1 MYIKHLLIKRFR
13 SIKEL
18 NLSFNKELNV
28 IIGPNNA
35 GKTGIV
41 DALRICLGLGS
52 QIREIGI
59 RNDEDFYLDTS
70 NPDYQLEPIE
80 FQLIFEIECEEDR
93 EYFTS
98 LLWQN
103 PDIPEEID
111 LRLNLKYWLETNGSG
126 KRLKWSHWGG
136 ESSKLD
142 SNELQLLYYTYL
154 APLRNAEYELRP
166 YSKDNKVSSL
176 FREMSK
182 YSKTQIV
189 EGLSSIVDQ
198 VLDDD
203 HKVALATKLENVVND
218 NEWSGLIKS
227 GETLVNKH
235 LEKSDIAN
243 KNPKVK
249 IGLINFKYNN
259 IVKGVVTSKQ
269 IYSDSVVA
277 SDISKQRYF
286 DISQNGLGENN
297 IIFSATVFG
306 DIENRRIEKKEHY
319 YAMLIEE
326 PEAHLHPQRQN
337 TFFTYLNELKDFG
350 VQVFMTCHS
359 PTITAKTSIQNL
371 HVLQN
376 INHCVEVV
384 SVKNIVLEP
393 KETSYLRKFLDVTKS
408 QLFFS
413 NGTILVEGIS
423 EALLLP
429 VLSRRMIPN
438 GKFSIEKNGIELV
451 NIDGVAFEPFAK
463 LYNSD
468 DNTKR
473 LATKCLIVTDDDR
486 GIISA
491 IDFQSNEENIDKDT
505 SKAIIKHLQSI
516 DFLDDTNRM
525 AYGADIS
532 ALVIP
537 NLTEKMP
544 FIRSKIEAK
553 NSAPSARAS
562 KASGFEKNNLKT
574 VTAQIT
580 FEYELMISGNN
591 IDLISNLYAT
601 MHTGTTFLDTT
612 HSKEERA
619 REILIFLNN
628 FKDKSE
634 LAQQIA
640 YNIDNESTWNEF
652 VAPQYIVDGI
662 NWLIDG

>member
-18 NLSFNKELNV
+18 NISFNKELNV

-35 GKTGIV
+35 GKTAII

-80 FQLIFEIECEEDR
+80 FQLIFEIECAEDR

-111 LRLNLKYWLETNGSG
+111 LRLNLKYWLEPNSSG

-189 EGLSSIVDQ
+189 EGLSSVIDQ

-218 NEWSGLIKS
+218 DEWSGLIKS

-259 IVKGVVTSKQ
+259 IVKGIVTSKQ
-269 IYSDSVVA
+269 IYADSVVA
-277 SDISKQRYF
+277 SDMTKQRYF

-376 INHCVEVV
+376 VNHEVKIV

-393 KETSYLRKFLDVTKS
+393 KETSYLGKFLDVTKS

-429 VLSRRMIPN
+429 VLSKRMIPN
-438 GKFSIEKNGIELV
+438 GKYSIEKNGIELV
-451 NIDGVAFEPFAK
+451 NIDGVAFEPFAR

-468 DNTKR
+468 DNNKR
-473 LATKCLIVTDDDR
+473 LATRCLIVTDDDR

-491 IDFQSNEENIDKDT
+491 IDFQSTEENIDKDT
-505 SKAIIKHLQSI
+505 SKAIIKHLQT
-516 DFLDDTNRM
+516 LDLLDATNRIVH
-525 AYGADIS
+525 GADIS
-532 ALVIP
+532 SLVVP
-537 NLTEKMP
+537 GLAEKMT
-544 FIRSKIEAK
+544 FIRAKIEAK
-553 NSAPSARAS
+553 NSAPSARAF
-562 KASGFEKNNLKT
+562 KASGFQKNNLKT
-574 VTAQIT
+574 VTAELT

-601 MHTGTTFLDTT
+601 MHTGTTFLDKT

-640 YNIDNESTWNEF
+640 YNIDYEMTWNGF

-662 NWLIDG
+662 KWLIDG

>member
-1 MYIKHLLIKRFR
+1 MYIKHLSIKRFR

-18 NLSFNKELNV
+18 NISFNKEVNV

-35 GKTGIV
+35 GKTAII

-59 RNDEDFYLDTS
+59 KNDEDFYLDTS
-70 NPDYQLEPIE
+70 NPDYILEPIE
-80 FQLIFEIECEEDR
+80 FQLIFEIECAEDR
-93 EYFTS
+93 QYFTS

-103 PDIPEEID
+103 PDIPEEVD
-111 LRLNLKYWLETNGSG
+111 LRLNLTYWLEPNANG

-136 ESSKLD
+136 ESSTLD

-189 EGLSSIVDQ
+189 EGNPSTIDQ
-198 VLDDD
+198 ILDDD

-218 NEWSGLIKS
+218 DEWSGLIKS
-227 GETLVNKH
+227 GENLVNKH

-249 IGLINFKYNN
+249 IGLTNFKYNN

-269 IYSDSVVA
+269 IYSDSIVA
-277 SDISKQRYF
+277 VDLTKQRYF

-350 VQVFMTCHS
+350 VQIFMTCHS

-376 INHCVEVV
+376 LNHEVKVV
-384 SVKNIVLEP
+384 SVKNINLEP
-393 KETSYLRKFLDVTKS
+393 KNTSYLGKFLDVTKS

-429 VLSRRMIPN
+429 ILSKRMAPP
-438 GKFSIEKNGIELV
+438 GKYNIEKNGIELV

-463 LYNSD
+463 LYNPD
-468 DNTKR
+468 DEDKR
-473 LATKCLIVTDDDR
+473 LATRCLIITDDDR

-491 IDFQSNEENIDKDT
+491 IDFQSIEEGIDKIT
-505 SKAIIKHLQSI
+505 SKAIIKHLQT
-516 DFLDDTNRM
+516 LDLLDSTNRIIL
-525 AYGADIS
+525 GT
-532 ALVIP
+532 
-537 NLTEKMP
+537 NLSEMEVPGLETKMT
-544 FIRSKIEAK
+544 FIRAQIEAK
-553 NSAPSARAS
+553 INNPSARAI
-562 KASGFEKNNLKT
+562 KATGFEKNNLKT
-574 VTAQIT
+574 VTAEIT

-591 IDLISNLYAT
+591 INLISSLYAS
-601 MHTGTTFLDTT
+601 MHTGTTFLNST

-619 REILIFLNN
+619 REILILLNN

-640 YNIDNESTWNEF
+640 YNIEFEPDWNGF
-652 VAPQYIVDGI
+652 VAPQYIIDGI
-662 NWLIDG
+662 TWLIDG

>member
-1 MYIKHLLIKRFR
+1 MYIKHLSIKRFR

-18 NLSFNKELNV
+18 NISFNKELNV

-35 GKTGIV
+35 GKTAII
-41 DALRICLGLGS
+41 DALRISLGLGI

-70 NPDYQLEPIE
+70 NPDYELEPIE
-80 FQLIFEIECEEDR
+80 FQVIFQIENAEDR
-93 EYFTS
+93 EYFTC

-103 PDIPEEID
+103 PDNPAEVD
-111 LRLNLKYWLETNGSG
+111 LRLNLKYWLEPNANG
-126 KRLKWSHWGG
+126 KRLKWSHLGG

-166 YSKDNKVSSL
+166 YSKDNKVASL

-182 YSKTQIV
+182 YSKTQII
-189 EGLSSIVDQ
+189 EGTSSIVDQ
-198 VLDDD
+198 VLNVE
-203 HKVALATKLENVVND
+203 HKIALATKLENVVND

-227 GETLVNKH
+227 GESLVNKH

-243 KNPKVK
+243 KNPRVK
-249 IGLINFKYNN
+249 IGLTNFNYNN

-269 IYSDSVVA
+269 IYPDSVVA
-277 SDISKQRYF
+277 ADPTKQRYF

-376 INHCVEVV
+376 QNHEVKV
-384 SVKNIVLEP
+384 ISVKNIELEP
-393 KETSYLRKFLDVTKS
+393 KNTSYLGKFLDVTKS

-429 VLSRRMIPN
+429 ILSKKMIPT
-438 GKFSIEKNGIELV
+438 GKYSIEKNGIELV

-468 DNTKR
+468 DEDKR
-473 LATKCLIVTDDDR
+473 LATRCVIVTDDDR
-486 GIISA
+486 GTISA
-491 IDFQSNEENIDKDT
+491 IDFQSTEEDIDKDT
-505 SKAIIKHLQSI
+505 SRMIIRHLQS
-516 DFLDDTNRM
+516 LDLLDSTNRIVHGANLSTVVVPGLERKM
-525 AYGADIS
+525 A
-532 ALVIP
+532 
-537 NLTEKMP
+537 
-544 FIRSKIEAK
+544 FIRTQIEAK
-553 NSAPSARAS
+553 NNNPSARAL
-562 KASGFEKNNLKT
+562 KAIGYEKNNLKT
-574 VTAQIT
+574 VTSVIT
-580 FEYELMISGNN
+580 FEYELMIAGDN
-591 IDLISNLYAT
+591 INLIADLYALR
-601 MHTGTTFLDTT
+601 HPRTTLLDRT
-612 HSKEERA
+612 HFKEERA
-619 REILIFLNN
+619 REILILLNA

-640 YNIDNESTWNEF
+640 YNIEHEATWSGF
-652 VAPQYIVDGI
+652 VTPQYIIDAI
-662 NWLIDG
+662 TWLIDG